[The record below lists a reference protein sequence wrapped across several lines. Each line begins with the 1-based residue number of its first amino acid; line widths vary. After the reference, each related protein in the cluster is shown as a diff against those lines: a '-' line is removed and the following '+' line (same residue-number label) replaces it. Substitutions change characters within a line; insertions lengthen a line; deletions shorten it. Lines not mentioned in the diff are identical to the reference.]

1 MQSMV
6 EGALTLKQAS
16 RPTPLP
22 PPFGRSP
29 LPAFAGRDE
38 VEGGVARAQ
47 SSACQSSTWLTM
59 PSASLGSNQVDFG
72 GMTAPASATAMRS
85 RICVG

>member
-38 VEGGVARAQ
+38 VEGG
-47 SSACQSSTWLTM
+47 
-59 PSASLGSNQVDFG
+59 
-72 GMTAPASATAMRS
+72 
-85 RICVG
+85 